1 MKLARICVIA
11 TALIGV
17 AGPVSADQNATDS
30 AKRDVATLLFGL
42 PQWGKAPAGDT
53 LTYSYDKKTTKAEFG
68 PSFSDHIVLKAEK
81 GDDAQSR
88 VSEVKMFSGMNT
100 RPAGPF
106 QSDQQNPILLLVMEE
121 NVQELSKILSANPR
135 YLKNA
140 IRKAWRDQAKI
151 EDVSVTV
158 DGKSMPGT
166 RITVAP
172 FANDPQKDR
181 MHGLDGLTY
190 VVEIADGVPGNI
202 ATIDIHA
209 PETGAPIFSEVL
221 HFQKDQTSPTAQSSQ
236 K

>member
-1 MKLARICVIA
+1 MRLAKICVIA
-11 TALIGV
+11 TALFGV
-17 AGPVSADQNATDS
+17 AGPVWADQNDAAG

-53 LTYSYDKKTTKAEFG
+53 LTYSYEKKTTKAEFG
-68 PSFSDHIVLKAEK
+68 PSFSDRIVVKADK

-88 VSEVKMFSGMNT
+88 KSEVKMFSGVNA

-106 QSDQQNPILLLVMEE
+106 VSDPQNPVLLLVMEE
-121 NVQELSKILSANPR
+121 NVQELSKILGANPR

-151 EDVSVTV
+151 EDASVTV
-158 DGKSMPGT
+158 GGKTMPGT
-166 RITVAP
+166 RITVTP

-181 MHGLDGLTY
+181 MHGLEGLTY
-190 VVEIADGVPGNI
+190 VVEIADAVPGNI

-209 PETGAPIFSEVL
+209 PETGAPSFNEVL
-221 HFQKDQTSPTAQSSQ
+221 RFEKDETAPTAQSSQ